1 MMLIYTPVKRTLDL
15 VAAMAGMIFLAPVFA
30 AVALAVRITMGGP
43 VLFKRQR
50 PGRNGRLF
58 TFFKFR
64 TMETAVDAH
73 GHLLPDAQRLTRLG
87 KFLRSSS
94 LDEIPQLW
102 NVLRGEMSMVGPR
115 PLLVAYLDRYTPEQA
130 RRHEVLPGITG
141 WAQVNG
147 RNALSWEEKFKLDV
161 WYVDHRSLG
170 LDARIL
176 WMTLVRVLRREG
188 INHGGYATMAEYI
201 GPTHS

>member
-1 MMLIYTPVKRTLDL
+1 MMPTYTLVKRALDL
-15 VAAMAGMIFLAPVFA
+15 VAAMAGTILLAPVFA

-50 PGRNGRLF
+50 PGRNARSF

-64 TMETAVDAH
+64 TMETAADDH

-102 NVLRGEMSMVGPR
+102 NVLRGEMSLVGPR

-130 RRHEVLPGITG
+130 RRHEALPGITG

-147 RNALSWEEKFKLDV
+147 RNALSWEEKFRLDV

-170 LDARIL
+170 LDAKIL